1 MMPVSVQT
9 SIIIMAICAACTF
22 LERLLPF
29 LVFRSGRVPAVISY
43 LGKVLPTAIMATLV
57 IYCLRSTSFTSWG
70 GFVPQAVAVGVTA
83 LLHLWKG
90 NTLVSV
96 LGGTVTYMCF
106 VQLIFK

>member
-1 MMPVSVQT
+1 MMPASVQT
-9 SIIIMAICAACTF
+9 TILIIAVCAACTF
-22 LERLLPF
+22 FERLLPF
-29 LVFRSGRVPAVISY
+29 IVFRKGKVPAVISY

-90 NTLVSV
+90 NTLISV
-96 LGGTVTYMCF
+96 LGGTLTYMCF
-106 VQLIFK
+106 VQFIFK

>member
-1 MMPVSVQT
+1 MPVSVET
-9 SIIIMAICAACTF
+9 TILIIAVCAACTF
-22 LERLLPF
+22 FERLLPF
-29 LVFRSGRVPAVISY
+29 IVFRKGRVPAVISY

-70 GFVPQAVAVGVTA
+70 GFVPQAVAVAVTA